1 MPPPSYESVAGAQ
14 ANVTTS
20 NSNEMKSSK
29 SVGDIMAEIK
39 KEAEAFEK
47 MKIKGHR
54 RKNSRTP
61 PPISV
66 GNPSKNVMD
75 DWIPWP
81 DLDGSSGGAK
91 SSPTTT
97 PSVNPALLDL
107 GMNFYITQSRV
118 FHDSKKMC
126 NFCEVSLISSK
137 AKIYVDLKFFR
148 LSSSE
153 GAC

>member
-14 ANVTTS
+14 ANVTTTSTTNS
-20 NSNEMKSSK
+20 NNEMKSSK

-61 PPISV
+61 PPIYVGNPSKNPPISV

-75 DWIPWP
+75 DWVPWP
-81 DLDGSSGGAK
+81 DLDGSSPSGAGAK
-91 SSPTTT
+91 SSPPTTI

-107 GMNFYITQSRV
+107 GMKLYLFYY
-118 FHDSKKMC
+118 F
-126 NFCEVSLISSK
+126 LI
-137 AKIYVDLKFFR
+137 VL
-148 LSSSE
+148 
-153 GAC
+153 

>member
-1 MPPPSYESVAGAQ
+1 MYIIYVLHYIAQAEAAMPPPSYESVAGAQ

-75 DWIPWP
+75 DWVPWP
-81 DLDGSSGGAK
+81 DLDGSSPGAGAK
-91 SSPTTT
+91 SSVTTI

-107 GMNFYITQSRV
+107 GMNRYIMQ
-118 FHDSKKMC
+118 K
-126 NFCEVSLISSK
+126 
-137 AKIYVDLKFFR
+137 
-148 LSSSE
+148 
-153 GAC
+153 

>member
-1 MPPPSYESVAGAQ
+1 MENNNVFFYYCIAQPEAAIPPPSYESVAGAQ
-14 ANVTTS
+14 ANVPASTS
-20 NSNEMKSSK
+20 INSNNEMKSSK

-75 DWIPWP
+75 DWVPWP
-81 DLDGSSGGAK
+81 DLDGSSPGAGVK
-91 SSPTTT
+91 SSATTI
-97 PSVNPALLDL
+97 PSLNPALLDL
-107 GMNFYITQSRV
+107 GM
-118 FHDSKKMC
+118 K
-126 NFCEVSLISSK
+126 
-137 AKIYVDLKFFR
+137 
-148 LSSSE
+148 
-153 GAC
+153 

>member
-1 MPPPSYESVAGAQ
+1 
-14 ANVTTS
+14 
-20 NSNEMKSSK
+20 MKSSK

-75 DWIPWP
+75 DWVPWP
-81 DLDGSSGGAK
+81 DLDGSSPGAGAK
-91 SSPTTT
+91 SSVATI

-107 GMNFYITQSRV
+107 GMNRYIRLKSTTP
-118 FHDSKKMC
+118 
-126 NFCEVSLISSK
+126 
-137 AKIYVDLKFFR
+137 KILFTIK
-148 LSSSE
+148 
-153 GAC
+153 